1 MNACEIEM
9 NTVYLLTA
17 ILVGLSTLAAIDDK
31 AVPQVAVRRFS
42 GDIIEFNFNS
52 SIVHY
57 RCYGTFLVNE
67 RRCVNNE
74 ELINGSLSLEI
85 AL

>member
-17 ILVGLSTLAAIDDK
+17 ILVGLSTLAAINDDK
-31 AVPQVAVRRFS
+31 AVPQVVVRRFS
-42 GDIIEFNFNS
+42 GDIIGFNL
-52 SIVHY
+52 SIGY
-57 RCYGTFLVNE
+57 SICYKTFLVNE